1 MNEKISIIGAMNR
14 HEPTTREERAHHVAQ
29 MRANFGIEGME
40 PSEEDARLQEAY
52 IDGTASIE
60 DLLEH
65 AEKYAKSFSALKT

>member
-1 MNEKISIIGAMNR
+1 MDKIITVIGAMNR

-29 MRANFGIEGME
+29 MRANFRIEGLE

-60 DLLEH
+60 DLLAH
-65 AEKYAKSFSALKT
+65 AEEFVKTLAR